1 MKSEKG
7 FARFSNCSAAPIFP
21 TIYTCIC
28 LFFPPAFH
36 FVLVVVVVVFLL
48 SLFFFS
54 LLAVYGTAKRPFIS
68 YYFGSICSFC
78 GNYRERDWNEA
89 RRKVSVICVRC
100 AVMCDMWKTAR
111 RGCDT
116 SNIEI
121 QLSNFLFTRYVK
133 IHSKYE
139 NVFQIFAG
147 NASK

>member
-1 MKSEKG
+1 MENTGSCAEKSGEIPSYLRARLYYVGKSFLSNPLHHSLTTWWRLKKAPSKGCAARIREMKSEKG

-78 GNYRERDWNEA
+78 GNYRERD
-89 RRKVSVICVRC
+89 
-100 AVMCDMWKTAR
+100 
-111 RGCDT
+111 
-116 SNIEI
+116 
-121 QLSNFLFTRYVK
+121 
-133 IHSKYE
+133 
-139 NVFQIFAG
+139 
-147 NASK
+147 